1 MNAGAGS
8 ITYSREMTTV
18 GFHELLIRNNSIEN
32 TLSNTNVEFLI
43 IEVSEKSTPWWL
55 PLTFD
60 HVVKDRDRRE
70 EIGNNWAVIWL
81 GFPFPND
88 ASENDRQRQTRSG
101 TDPNLV

>member
-18 GFHELLIRNNSIEN
+18 GFHELLIRGNSIEN
-32 TLSNTNVEFLI
+32 TFSNASIEFLI

-60 HVVKDRDRRE
+60 HVMNDRDRGK
-70 EIGNNWAVIWL
+70 EIGNNWAVI
-81 GFPFPND
+81 
-88 ASENDRQRQTRSG
+88 
-101 TDPNLV
+101 